1 MDPELFWRASTDG
14 PAGCC
19 QVSAS
24 SQNLAAGAREQAS
37 LLEETSSSL
46 EELTSMSKRNAELT
60 EKCKGW
66 IGEARVLVGKV
77 YELLNETAVHPGNQ
91 AFQWSDRQNRQND

>member
-1 MDPELFWRASTDG
+1 
-14 PAGCC
+14 
-19 QVSAS
+19 
-24 SQNLAAGAREQAS
+24 
-37 LLEETSSSL
+37 
-46 EELTSMSKRNAELT
+46 MSKRNAELT

-77 YELLNETAVHPGNQ
+77 YELLNETAIHPGNQ